1 MWYTVNCCAPP
12 LPLDVAVSDIKQL
25 KARVDWWR
33 T

>member
-1 MWYTVNCCAPP
+1 LWYTVNCCAPP